1 MTVIEK
7 QYMDSVININ
17 RMMRKAQD
25 AGPDWEQRRYE
36 IAKDT
41 AAAMFGAITEGAI
54 RKDGMFD
61 PAYSQ
66 IAEVSVK
73 MANALI
79 EELKNK
85 TQEK

>member
-25 AGPDWEQRRYE
+25 SGPDWEQRRYE

-41 AAAMFGAITEGAI
+41 AAAMFRAITEGAI
-54 RKDGMFD
+54 RKGGMLD
-61 PAYSQ
+61 PAYSR

-73 MANALI
+73 MADALV
-79 EELKNK
+79 EELKNE

>member
-1 MTVIEK
+1 
-7 QYMDSVININ
+7 
-17 RMMRKAQD
+17 
-25 AGPDWEQRRYE
+25 
-36 IAKDT
+36 
-41 AAAMFGAITEGAI
+41 MFGAITEGAI
-54 RKDGMFD
+54 RKDGMLD

-73 MANALI
+73 MADALV